1 MSTQVSYTPT
11 LPQSNA
17 GCSGLLS
24 MLTEPS
30 PQLIHSALSKI
41 YSLVST
47 HWHELSPHISLIEK
61 LSEPWNESGIQ
72 LPQNTRNIAIAIASR
87 VYYFLEDRKESL
99 RLALSLLGTEYF
111 DVVKDKSDYVEG
123 LVWEAI
129 GSYIAKT
136 KGVDGVSA
144 QDPSTD
150 TEMDTAA
157 DTEAGNEIGTET
169 ELEKVS
175 SFRPLSPFNAPFAP
189 STSNLYITSR
199 PPPPPTPP
207 PFTRNIPT

>member
-1 MSTQVSYTPT
+1 MFPYHQGLSRDLICSLLIPAAFHSSKQVLSHQKFSLSYHSSNISQYCRQRNMSTQVSYTPT

-87 VYYFLEDRKESL
+87 VYYFLEDRTGRS
-99 RLALSLLGTEYF
+99 RSGSPWSLLGTELLT
-111 DVVKDKSDYVEG
+111 S
-123 LVWEAI
+123 I
-129 GSYIAKT
+129 
-136 KGVDGVSA
+136 
-144 QDPSTD
+144 
-150 TEMDTAA
+150 
-157 DTEAGNEIGTET
+157 
-169 ELEKVS
+169 
-175 SFRPLSPFNAPFAP
+175 LSKKK
-189 STSNLYITSR
+189 LR
-199 PPPPPTPP
+199 
-207 PFTRNIPT
+207 IPTIIR